1 MDPSTTRRMEPA
13 DVPAVAALERQI
25 FGDPWPELA
34 FEREIEEVRS
44 SWPRAA
50 IDPESGDLLAYMVA
64 WFVADEAHLANIAV
78 APLARR
84 RGLAQRLLDDLVAES
99 DRRGARMVLLEVRRS
114 NHAAQA
120 FYRKNG
126 FYLVGV
132 RHRYYRDNGEDAL
145 IMVKPLNE
153 SGRLPALEDLS

>member
-1 MDPSTTRRMEPA
+1 
-13 DVPAVAALERQI
+13 
-25 FGDPWPELA
+25 
-34 FEREIEEVRS
+34 
-44 SWPRAA
+44 
-50 IDPESGDLLAYMVA
+50 MVA

-84 RGLAQRLLDDLVAES
+84 RGLAQRLLDELVAES
-99 DRRGARMVLLEVRRS
+99 VRREARMVLLEVRRS

-126 FYLVGV
+126 FYLAGV

-153 SGRLPALEDLS
+153 SGRLPALEEHSQWPD